1 QITFNWFTELAIK
14 GYKKPLEPEDLWD
27 LNERDISKYLKKF
40 QTNWDNHLLES
51 DLSRNKPRSWFENPE
66 NSRLSRI
73 IQGRKIYIKSPLTI
87 SAPLFKTLKWPF
99 LTGALYKF
107 VFDLLQFAAPQ
118 LLKHLIN
125 FIQDRTKPMWIG
137 IGISILMFTVI
148 LVQSIFLHQ
157 YFHRM
162 TRVGMNITSALT
174 SIVYRKALF
183 LSNKAKKK
191 RTVGE
196 IVNLMSVDIQRVREF
211 TAYLNTATSLSWAS
225 APFLFIVVTFGTY
238 IAIDPENNVLTPQ
251 ITFVALS
258 LFNIMRFPLALLTT
272 TMNQA
277 VQSYVSNER
286 LKSFLAEDEIE
297 SLPFDRVE
305 SEKDAEEV
313 KEVLEDL
320 EQLDPIKTKEIQR
333 QISTSLENI
342 PLNTNTEPVSSPK
355 NSEFGLK
362 SVDDQKKPSL
372 LNRSQLNGI
381 MKKSENPSEMNKK
394 AKLIKKEEMKTGKVK
409 FNVYRSY
416 LKAIG
421 LKFTVLCFIIYI
433 ISGIFG
439 VCSNLYL
446 ASWSDHAAEIQKGG
460 NGSIESRIRIGVYTA
475 LGVGQVFFVCTA
487 SVLMALGMVIAS
499 KILHERMLTNILRS
513 PMSFF
518 DVTPLGRIMNRFGK
532 DIYVTDTTL
541 PASLMSMVSTIIQA
555 FFIISVPVIVT
566 PWILAPLVPILYSY
580 FQLLRFYISTSRQLK
595 RLESA
600 AKSPIYSH
608 FQESIQGATSIRAY
622 KCVEFF
628 LLESQKKVDNNLA
641 SYYPSVV
648 ANRWLAVRLELVG
661 NLIVLFSVLLGVLW
675 RDSPGVTPGLI
686 GLSVSY
692 ALSITQILNLVVR
705 MTGELET
712 NVVAIERIKEYS
724 ETPTEAALETGFK
737 LPKDWPTRDEEL
749 WKALKLTHMDIY
761 VSSLTDLLDYKV
773 TEGGENLSVGQRQLI
788 CLARALLRKSKILVL
803 DEAAASVDMETDQL
817 IQRTIK
823 EQFADC
829 TVLTIAHRLHSVIDS
844 DRLMVLDSGKIAEF
858 QEPQSLLKDS
868 DSVFYSM
875 ALDAGLVTE

>member
-1 QITFNWFTELAIK
+1 HTRVLVTHGLH
-14 GYKKPLEPEDLWD
+14 
-27 LNERDISKYLKKF
+27 YLKHCDQIIVMKDGKISESGGYQELINNSGEF
-40 QTNWDNHLLES
+40 SELLEEF
-51 DLSRNKPRSWFENPE
+51 LIEEAKSRV
-66 NSRLSRI
+66 
-73 IQGRKIYIKSPLTI
+73 KS
-87 SAPLFKTLKWPF
+87 
-99 LTGALYKF
+99 
-107 VFDLLQFAAPQ
+107 
-118 LLKHLIN
+118 
-125 FIQDRTKPMWIG
+125 
-137 IGISILMFTVI
+137 
-148 LVQSIFLHQ
+148 
-157 YFHRM
+157 
-162 TRVGMNITSALT
+162 VGS
-174 SIVYRKALF
+174 
-183 LSNKAKKK
+183 
-191 RTVGE
+191 E
-196 IVNLMSVDIQRVREF
+196 
-211 TAYLNTATSLSWAS
+211 
-225 APFLFIVVTFGTY
+225 
-238 IAIDPENNVLTPQ
+238 
-251 ITFVALS
+251 
-258 LFNIMRFPLALLTT
+258 
-272 TMNQA
+272 
-277 VQSYVSNER
+277 
-286 LKSFLAEDEIE
+286 EDA
-297 SLPFDRVE
+297 D
-305 SEKDAEEV
+305 EV
-313 KEVLEDL
+313 KEILEDL

-333 QISTSLENI
+333 QISTNLENVS
-342 PLNTNTEPVSSPK
+342 LNTNTEPVSSPK
-355 NSEFGLK
+355 YSEAGLK
-362 SVDDQKKPSL
+362 SVDDQKKLSL
-372 LNRSQLNGI
+372 LNGSQLNDI
-381 MKKSENPSEMNKK
+381 VKKSENPSEINKK
-394 AKLIKKEEMKTGKVK
+394 SKLIKKEEMKTGKVK
-409 FNVYRSY
+409 FNVYWSY

-421 LKFTVLCFIIYI
+421 LKFTVLFFIIYI

-460 NGSIESRIRIGVYTA
+460 NGSIESRIRIGVYAA

-541 PASLMSMVSTIIQA
+541 PASLMSMMSTIIQA

-580 FQLLRFYISTSRQLK
+580 FQLLRFYVSTSRQLK

-600 AKSPIYSH
+600 ARSPIYSH

-622 KCVEFF
+622 RCTDHFF
-628 LLESQKKVDNNLA
+628 LESQKKVNYNLKFD
-641 SYYPSVV
+641 YPTIM
-648 ANRWLAVRLELVG
+648 ANRWLAVRLEFIG
-661 NLIVLFSVLLGVLW
+661 NLIVLFSALLGVIW
-675 RDSPGVTPGLI
+675 RDSSGITPGLI
-686 GLSVSY
+686 GLSVAY
-692 ALSITQILNLVVR
+692 AFNITQTLSWAVR
-705 MTGELET
+705 NTGELET

-724 ETPTEAALETGFK
+724 ETPTEAALET
-737 LPKDWPTRDEEL
+737 DEEL

-761 VSSLTDLLDYKV
+761 VSSLTGLLDYKV